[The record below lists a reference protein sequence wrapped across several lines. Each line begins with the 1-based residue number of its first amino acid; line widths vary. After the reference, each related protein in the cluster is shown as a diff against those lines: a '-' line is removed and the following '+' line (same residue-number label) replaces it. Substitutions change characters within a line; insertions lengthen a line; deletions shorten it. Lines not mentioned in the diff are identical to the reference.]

1 MIEIKTNNPV
11 YQKNLETLFK
21 TVFSDPTPEAFVLLL
36 PPADIESFFKKPAD
50 IPVLIL
56 GGTHP
61 DSTAELT
68 LPVSAAHL
76 INTLRQMIEKN
87 KNTPSF
93 ETPDFIFTGATRQLI
108 HKKSN
113 QTFRLTEKET
123 ALLVY
128 LYQQSPHLVSKEELL
143 TEVWSY
149 HPQTETH
156 TVETHI
162 YGLRQKIGP
171 AANALIQSS
180 SEGYCLITSDL

>member
-1 MIEIKTNNPV
+1 MIEIKTDNTV
-11 YQKNLETLFK
+11 YQKNLEKLLQNHFPSPQT
-21 TVFSDPTPEAFVLLL
+21 EAFLLLL
-36 PPADIESFFKKPAD
+36 PAKEIDSFFKNPPD
-50 IPVLIL
+50 VPVVIL

-61 DSTAELT
+61 DSTAELP
-68 LPVSAAHL
+68 LPVSALHL
-76 INTLRQMIEKN
+76 TDTLRQMIEKN
-87 KNTPSF
+87 KNTPAF
-93 ETPDFIFTGATRQLI
+93 ETPDFNFTGATRQLI

-113 QTFRLTEKET
+113 QTFRLTEKES

-128 LYQQSPHLVSKEELL
+128 LYQKSPHLVSKEELL

-162 YGLRQKIGP
+162 YALRQKIGP

-180 SEGYCLITSDL
+180 NEGYRLITSCD

>member
-1 MIEIKTNNPV
+1 MIEIKTNNAT
-11 YQKNLETLFK
+11 YQKNLEKLLQNH
-21 TVFSDPTPEAFVLLL
+21 FSAPQIEAFLLLL
-36 PPADIESFFKKPAD
+36 PAKEIDSFLKNPPD
-50 IPVLIL
+50 VPVIVLN
-56 GGTHP
+56 GTHP
-61 DSTAELT
+61 ESTLELS
-68 LPVSAAHL
+68 LPITATRL
-76 INTLRQMIEKN
+76 IDTIRQTIEKN
-87 KNTPSF
+87 KNTPAF

-113 QTFRLTEKET
+113 QSFRLTEKET

-128 LYQQSPHLVSKEELL
+128 LYQQSPQLVSKEELL

-162 YGLRQKIGP
+162 YALRQKIGP

-180 SEGYCLITSDL
+180 NEGYCLITSCD

>member
-1 MIEIKTNNPV
+1 MIEIKTDNPV
-11 YQKNLETLFK
+11 YQKNLENVFK
-21 TVFSDPTPEAFVLLL
+21 TIFPDPEPEAVVLFT
-36 PPADIESFFKKPAD
+36 PPKNVEAFFKNPPD
-50 IPVLIL
+50 IPVLVL

-61 DSTAELT
+61 DSTAEL
-68 LPVSAAHL
+68 PVPITIARL
-76 INTLRQMIEKN
+76 TDTVRQMVERN

-113 QTFRLTEKET
+113 QSFRLTEKET

-128 LYQQSPHLVSKEELL
+128 LYQQSPKLVSKEELL

-162 YGLRQKIGP
+162 YALRQKIGP

-180 SEGYCLITSDL
+180 NEGYRLITSCD